1 MAFQTNVLKPVPRR
15 TCGFPAEVMP
25 LDLELPD
32 RLAARLAAPLP
43 GPAYQSQFAP
53 ELCYGR
59 HQGPPAQDV
68 RHAAV
73 MVLLYPDDQRWR
85 LPLTLR
91 PDHLP
96 NHGGQISFPG
106 GQIESGE
113 SIEAAACR
121 ELHEE
126 LGIDG
131 QGLCVMGRL
140 SPVYVFGSNFLVT
153 PCVAAMTSPPEFRP
167 CANEVVDLLTPSLDE
182 LCDPQSRGAI
192 KIERR
197 GVGFKAPCIRHD
209 QHCIWGATNMML
221 AEFLAVLQSVLS

>member
-1 MAFQTNVLKPVPRR
+1 
-15 TCGFPAEVMP
+15 MP

-43 GPAYQSQFAP
+43 GPVYQSRFAP
-53 ELCYGR
+53 TLCYGR
-59 HQGPPAQDV
+59 HQGPPAQDA

-73 MVLLYPDDQRWR
+73 MVLLYPAEQQWW

-91 PDHLP
+91 PDYLP

-106 GQIESGE
+106 GQIEPGE

-131 QGLCVMGRL
+131 RDLRILGRL
-140 SPVYVFGSNFLVT
+140 SQVYVFGSNFVVT
-153 PCVAAMTSPPEFRP
+153 PCVAAANAAPEFRP
-167 CANEVVDLLTPSLDE
+167 CPDEVAGLLTPSLDA
-182 LCDPQSRGAI
+182 LRDPRQTGSV
-192 KIERR
+192 KIVRR
-197 GVGFKAPCIRHD
+197 GVGFLAPCIRHD

-221 AEFLAVLQSVLS
+221 AEFLAILENVA